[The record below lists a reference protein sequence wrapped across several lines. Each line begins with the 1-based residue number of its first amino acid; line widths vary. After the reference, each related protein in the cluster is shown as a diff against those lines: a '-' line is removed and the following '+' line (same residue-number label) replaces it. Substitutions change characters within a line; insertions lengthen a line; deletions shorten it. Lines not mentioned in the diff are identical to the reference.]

1 MTRKLQIV
9 IMGVFLCL
17 GSALHAETS
26 TPSHDQNCLAEAI
39 YREAGGETV
48 KGQYAVGEVIMNRI
62 RAGIADSPCSVT
74 KQHSGKHW
82 QFGFNAAGRKAIPK
96 KRQEYFSIV
105 AAKVLNGSDEFSL
118 PTDVLYFNNK
128 PFKSK
133 RYKLYC
139 VIGHQR
145 FYTSIDKSIAAIRS
159 IPLYGSHE
167 VLLHQ
172 NEMARLAG
180 LEQIKDDKELK
191 HLVEIGALVPIPTS
205 QYLAVD
211 KRLPKDRRYC
221 RPWVAKFLTDI
232 SFSYYREFERPLV
245 VDSAVR
251 TVKVQRHL
259 LRINRNAAAISGDAA
274 SPHLTGIAVDIN
286 KHNFSGEELA
296 WMRNYL
302 TFDGLVNHLDVE
314 EEFHQL
320 CFHISVYQEYAKIG
334 LPNEIN

>member
-1 MTRKLQIV
+1 MKKMYQILMICM
-9 IMGVFLCL
+9 IMMLSSYKCQAQQFSNKDV
-17 GSALHAETS
+17 A
-26 TPSHDQNCLAEAI
+26 CLAETI
-39 YREAGGETV
+39 YREAGGESL
-48 KGQYAVGEVIMNRI
+48 KGQYAVATVIMNRI

-82 QFGFNAAGRKAIPK
+82 QFGFNATGRKAIPK

-105 AAKVLNGSDEFSL
+105 AAKVLDGSDELSL
-118 PTDVLYFNNK
+118 PSDVLYFNNK

-145 FYTSIDKSIAAIRS
+145 FYTSIDGSISAIRS

-172 NEMARLAG
+172 NKMAEQEG
-180 LEQIKDDKELK
+180 LEQIKDDKELDY
-191 HLVEIGALVPIPTS
+191 LVATQALVPIPTS
-205 QYLAVD
+205 QHLAVD
-211 KRLPKDRRYC
+211 KRLPKNRRYC
-221 RPWVAKFLTDI
+221 RPWVAAFLIDV
-232 SFSYYREFERPLV
+232 SDAYYREFEKPLV

-251 TVKVQRHL
+251 TIKVQRHL

-286 KHNFSGEELA
+286 KHNFSKEELA

-302 TFDGLVNHLDVE
+302 TFDGLIGNIDVE
-314 EEFHQL
+314 EEFLQK
-320 CFHISVYQEYAKIG
+320 CFHISVYDKYTWR
-334 LPNEIN
+334 